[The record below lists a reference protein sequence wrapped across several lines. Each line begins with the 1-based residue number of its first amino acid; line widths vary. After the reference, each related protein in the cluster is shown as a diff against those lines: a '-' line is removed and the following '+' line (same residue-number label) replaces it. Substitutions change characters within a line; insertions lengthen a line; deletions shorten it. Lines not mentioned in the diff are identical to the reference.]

1 MSASFL
7 ITFREALEAA
17 LVIGII
23 GADDARTGR
32 KDPDPLVKH
41 RRGG

>member
-7 ITFREALEAA
+7 ITFKEALEAV

-23 GADDARTGR
+23 GTDDARIGR
-32 KDPDPLVKH
+32 KDPLVKH
-41 RRGG
+41 IRGGQ

>member
-23 GADDARTGR
+23 GACIAKTGR
-32 KDPDPLVKH
+32 KDPLVKPRCEVH
-41 RRGG
+41 